1 MLLSFAVESSS
12 ERTFVPSE
20 DPWQI
25 NCRLGLPVQGIFK
38 PLSSCVSKVVRV
50 LVASAPEKAL
60 IGSLIDVIR
69 RNGEAVIF
77 EVPRL

>member
-1 MLLSFAVESSS
+1 MFSSLSAA
-12 ERTFVPSE
+12 R
-20 DPWQI
+20 Q
-25 NCRLGLPVQGIFK
+25 
-38 PLSSCVSKVVRV
+38 SCVSKVVRV